1 VEGDSGEEGGG
12 KTKEAREGCRWE
24 RGGDRKGENG
34 GTKEYTGDCRG
45 REGGRYRSD
54 GREE

>member
-1 VEGDSGEEGGG
+1 MEGDSGEEGGG